1 MSRAEDEIESFES
14 DVIYEEENEVD
25 SDIESDE
32 YDLPYDGEDDD
43 IDGEGK
49 PINHKIYQFS
59 NPSLMILS
67 S

>member
-49 PINHKIYQFS
+49 PINHKIY
-59 NPSLMILS
+59 
-67 S
+67 